1 MRKLGLLATSA
12 LVYAAMVTSGEA
24 AVVYYGSIIT
34 GNDCGGKGGFPAC
47 HADTGGAYQEPDTEG
62 RNGSPSIFKIN
73 SSSNQPGAKENSN
86 NFASIDGDEF
96 EVTYDAMTNTLS
108 WTYTP
113 GDGDPEIHYF
123 IVKQSNGYALF
134 YDVDNPI
141 TSWSADL
148 DLYFPDNPGWSHI
161 TWFDTTCRTNCEPP
175 PPPPEVPEPAT
186 LALLGSGL
194 LGLGLWRRRRSI

>member
-1 MRKLGLLATSA
+1 MRKLGLFATSA

-24 AVVYYGSIIT
+24 GIVYKTFDGT
-34 GNDCGGKGGFPAC
+34 DCSGKGGFPAC
-47 HADTGGAYQEPDTEG
+47 HADQNGTYQAPDTS
-62 RNGSPSIFKIN
+62 RNGSPSIFKVDAK
-73 SSSNQPGAKENSN
+73 SNQPDKTE
-86 NFASIDGDEF
+86 ASPTFDTITGDEF
-96 EVTYDAMTNTLS
+96 SVTYDAVMNTLS

-113 GDGDPEIHYF
+113 GAGDPEIHYF
-123 IVKQSNGYALF
+123 TVKQANGFVLF
-134 YDVDNPI
+134 YDDGGAAI

-148 DLYFPDNPGWSHI
+148 DQWFEGNPGWSHI
-161 TWFDTTCRTNCEPP
+161 TWFDTTCRTNCE